1 MLKLFPAGFLALVMV
16 MLSSCSSAPPRSQL
30 PADDPLAKSATEFA
44 ARGDYSGAAQL
55 YLNAVKTSPQKQTA
69 ALRLRAAEYL
79 AQGQLWDPLA
89 SLLPQLQT
97 APLDP
102 PGRDRYQLLGAELA
116 IARQEAEKALL
127 LLESIK
133 NPDDLPGQGRRFYQL
148 RAKAYALTGN
158 PLEAARQLVWLD
170 SQISEHDLRLTN
182 QQAIWDQLN
191 SLSDVSLQQLRTSPP
206 PDTLSGWMEL
216 VQLTRQVRGNRSLW
230 EQQLED
236 WRQRYPGHAAES
248 ALIPMMLSQ
257 PARPSMVDN
266 IALLLPLSGK
276 ASESAQA
283 IRDGVLEAW
292 YADELNRPEIRIY
305 DTAADPGQ
313 TVSSY
318 RQAVEEGA
326 QAVIGPLFKGNI
338 EALMSSG
345 ELQIP
350 VLALNHIDP
359 ASQET
364 GGPDSGDTPLY
375 QFGLAP
381 ENEAQQVADRL
392 IADGHLRV
400 LALTPGNTWGQRVYQ
415 AFEERFVALGGEIL
429 ETASYSASG
438 ADFKEPIQQL
448 MNLDASKARYRSIQ
462 RMLGMSPEYEPRRR
476 QDVQAIFILGF
487 PKQVRLLK
495 PQLRFHHA
503 GDIPAYSTSHVYS
516 AHPDADRDRDL
527 DGLTFCDL
535 PWVLETDGPLN
546 ARRAQIDAL
555 WPARSERYQRLFALG
570 IDAYGVL
577 PWVETL
583 ATSTFGNYFGVT
595 GELFMQPGNRL
606 FRSLEWARF
615 YKGMPKRIDDAMV
628 STQLTD
634 R

>member
-1 MLKLFPAGFLALVMV
+1 MLKIFPAGFLALV
-16 MLSSCSSAPPRSQL
+16 LAILTSCSSAPPRSQL

-44 ARGDYSGAAQL
+44 ARGDYSAAAQL

-79 AQGQLWDPLA
+79 AQGQLWDQLA
-89 SLLPQLQT
+89 ALLPQLQT
-97 APLDP
+97 APLDQA
-102 PGRDRYQLLGAELA
+102 GRDRYQLLGAELA
-116 IARQEAEKALL
+116 IARQKPEKALSQL
-127 LLESIK
+127 DLIK
-133 NPDDLPGQGRRFYQL
+133 NPDDLPGHGRQFYQL

-158 PLEAARQLVWLD
+158 SLEAARQLVWLD
-170 SQISEHDLRLTN
+170 GQISEHDLRLTN
-182 QQAIWDQLN
+182 QQAIWNQLN
-191 SLSDVSLQQLRTSPP
+191 SMSDASLQQLRTNPP

-216 VQLTRQVRGNRSLW
+216 VEFTRQVRGNRSLW
-230 EQQLED
+230 EQQLES

-257 PARPSMVDN
+257 SAKPTMVDN

-305 DTAADPGQ
+305 DTAADSGQ

-318 RQAVEEGA
+318 RQAIEEGA
-326 QAVIGPLFKGNI
+326 QAVIGPLFKDNI

-359 ASQET
+359 DSQET
-364 GGPDSGDTPLY
+364 VNADTGDTPLY
-375 QFGLAP
+375 QFGLSP

-400 LALTPGNTWGQRVYQ
+400 LAITPVNAWGQRVYQ
-415 AFEERFVALGGEIL
+415 SFEERFVSLGGEIL
-429 ETASYSASG
+429 ETTSYSAND
-438 ADFKEPIQQL
+438 ADFKKPIEKL
-448 MNLDASKARYRSIQ
+448 LNLDTSKARYHSIQ

-476 QDVQAIFILGF
+476 QDVQAIFVLGF
-487 PKQVRLLK
+487 PRQIRLLK

-503 GDIPAYSTSHVYS
+503 GDIPVYSTSHVYS

-527 DGLTFCDL
+527 DGLVFCDL
-535 PWVLETDGPLN
+535 PWLLETDGPLST
-546 ARRAQIDAL
+546 RRAQLDAL

-583 ATSTFGNYFGVT
+583 ATSSFGNYSGVT

-606 FRSLEWARF
+606 YRSLEWARF
-615 YKGMPKRIDDAMV
+615 YKGTPKIIDNKMV
-628 STQLTD
+628 GIPPAAH
-634 R
+634 